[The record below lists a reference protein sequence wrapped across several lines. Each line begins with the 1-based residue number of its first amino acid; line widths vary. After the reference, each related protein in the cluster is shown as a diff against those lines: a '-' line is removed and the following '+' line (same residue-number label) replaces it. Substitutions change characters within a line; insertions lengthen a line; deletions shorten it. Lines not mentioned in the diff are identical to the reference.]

1 VDFSKNVAAS
11 ARGGENLDDIIPY
24 ERVPVVLQ
32 LINDLCSSRKKK
44 ERKKDKKRRDSF
56 PHDVLGCA
64 AFQIRPWVSVF
75 V

>member
-1 VDFSKNVAAS
+1 VDFSKNVAAR

-44 ERKKDKKRRDSF
+44 ERKTKR
-56 PHDVLGCA
+56 GE
-64 AFQIRPWVSVF
+64 IRSHVMF
-75 V
+75 